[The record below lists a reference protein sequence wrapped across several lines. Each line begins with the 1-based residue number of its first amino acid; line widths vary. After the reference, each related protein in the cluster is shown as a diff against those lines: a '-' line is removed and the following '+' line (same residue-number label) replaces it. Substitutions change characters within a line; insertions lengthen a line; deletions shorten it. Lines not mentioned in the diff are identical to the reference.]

1 MPSCPAAPAPAPMIK
16 PDHRL
21 SVHDRGALE
30 AQRHKWIESEKAGRD
45 LGEWAIR
52 CWVREHWNGFLRD
65 RWIEHLQGRAFWI
78 ELDHD
83 DFGLLQRAFQDA
95 PLFHEILDRLK
106 AGQENLDVLNWAIDT
121 DLPMDEV
128 LEILE
133 TLDINSR
140 RIECLLELRLSRAG

>member
-1 MPSCPAAPAPAPMIK
+1 M
-16 PDHRL
+16 
-21 SVHDRGALE
+21 SVYDRGVIE

-52 CWVREHWNGFLRD
+52 CWVREHWNGFLRE
-65 RWIEHLQGRAFWI
+65 RWLEHLLGRTFWI

-83 DFGLLQRAFQDA
+83 DFGLLQRAFKDS
-95 PLFHEILDRLK
+95 LFIDEILARLK
-106 AGQENLDVLNWAIDT
+106 GGDENLGVLNWAIDN
-121 DLPMDEV
+121 DLPMNEV

-140 RIECLLELRLSRAG
+140 RIEFRLDRRLSQAS